1 MQEFY
6 INQNSTLP
14 IIEVSLIQN
23 GRNKFNNFFEFLQ
36 DSNITFSM
44 INVDNGTVKVSTA
57 PCYLKLKKSDS
68 CT

>member
-23 GRNKFNNFFEFLQ
+23 GRDNFNNFFEFF
-36 DSNITFSM
+36 TRF
-44 INVDNGTVKVSTA
+44 
-57 PCYLKLKKSDS
+57 
-68 CT
+68 